1 MDVACHRK
9 TRQLEFTKE
18 KSLPGRVLRMQQE
31 EQRHETESWRNEY
44 LETWPKLPLG
54 LRRHLARIAPREAFH
69 IILADGNDEV
79 LETFLENSEIAQA
92 EVLILIDRART
103 QYLLEHVSRTPKW
116 YANHTIK
123 RRLLTNPH
131 TPFSV
136 ACRILDYLPLVELKR
151 VVNNINLP
159 REVRNKARE
168 SYRKSFQRLS
178 DGETKTIFLS
188 TEGRVLKDLTILT
201 EKDKRVLL
209 HLIQQPRVPRHLILN
224 LARSTLTPPEVI
236 QMIARRQAWMLD
248 TSIRRA
254 LLANSKTPQ
263 KVKISIKEKYS

>member
-1 MDVACHRK
+1 
-9 TRQLEFTKE
+9 
-18 KSLPGRVLRMQQE
+18 MQKE
-31 EQRHETESWRNEY
+31 EQNHQTEFWRDEY

-54 LRRHLARIAPREAFH
+54 LRRHLSRIAPRQAFQT
-69 IILADGNDEV
+69 ILSDGSDEV
-79 LETFLENSEIAQA
+79 FHAFLENSEITQA

-103 QYLLEHVSRTPKW
+103 QQLLETLSRTPKW

-123 RRLLTNPH
+123 RRLLSNPH
-131 TPFSV
+131 TPYSV
-136 ACRILDYLPLVELKR
+136 ACRILDYLPFVELKR
-151 VVNNINLP
+151 VVNNLNLP

-188 TEGRVLKDLTILT
+188 TEGRVLKELTILT
-201 EKDKRVLL
+201 EKDKRVLIQ
-209 HLIQQPRVPRHLILN
+209 LIQQPQVPRHLILN
-224 LARSTLTPPEVI
+224 LARSTLTSPEVI

-254 LLANSKTPQ
+254 LLANGKTPQ
-263 KVKISIKEKYS
+263 RVKIFIQEKYF